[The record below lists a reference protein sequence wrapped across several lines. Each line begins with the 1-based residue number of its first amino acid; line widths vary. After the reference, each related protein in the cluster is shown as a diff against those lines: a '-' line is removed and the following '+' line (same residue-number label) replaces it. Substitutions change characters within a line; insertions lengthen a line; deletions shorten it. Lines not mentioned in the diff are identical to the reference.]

1 MLQLTKGF
9 SSIIAVP
16 IIPQNTLFQTE
27 PGLTSQVPKAGRRM
41 KRGQSSGQLLNSP
54 VGPLHGHPLKQ
65 QQPPGREHGSGPG
78 RALTAR
84 LNGSGTLELGSGS
97 WFLSVP
103 AGTRQ
108 EVLLCVHRTH
118 CGWSKGLSVDPELLG
133 NQTPLQS
140 CSTELRNILR
150 PGRMCLGRLRA
161 IHKGCVHT

>member
-65 QQPPGREHGSGPG
+65 QQPPDRARQWARRSPDSSTEWLRHPRAGLRELVPERPCKNQARGP
-78 RALTAR
+78 
-84 LNGSGTLELGSGS
+84 TLCAQG
-97 WFLSVP
+97 
-103 AGTRQ
+103 
-108 EVLLCVHRTH
+108 TH

-133 NQTPLQS
+133 NQTPCQP
-140 CSTELRNILR
+140 CSTELRNITT
-150 PGRMCLGRLRA
+150 RLYVPRETEGY
-161 IHKGCVHT
+161 K